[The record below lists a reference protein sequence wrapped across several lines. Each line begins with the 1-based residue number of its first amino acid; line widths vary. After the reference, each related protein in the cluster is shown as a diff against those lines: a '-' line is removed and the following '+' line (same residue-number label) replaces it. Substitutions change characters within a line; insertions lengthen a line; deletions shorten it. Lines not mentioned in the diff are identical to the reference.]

1 MSLLGLY
8 RPGETWL
15 HRSRVGVKLGGLA
28 VLGIAVAIVR
38 GPASAIAFL
47 VVAVVLATLGRV
59 GVRTTV
65 RAMRPLA
72 IVLVLLGGYQWWQR
86 GWPIAVEV
94 VADLLA
100 LAISATV
107 VTATTPMD
115 ALLDTFVRASRP
127 LRRLGASPDR
137 IGLAMALMVR
147 AVPGILD
154 LAHETRD
161 AARARGLERNPRAL
175 LVPLTLRTVARAR
188 ATGDALAARGIGDED
203 EPDASRFGP

>member
-8 RPGETWL
+8 HPDSTWL
-15 HRSRVGVKLGGLA
+15 HRSPVGAKLCGLA
-28 VLGIAVAIVR
+28 VFGVMVAIMRGAVAAVV
-38 GPASAIAFL
+38 FL
-47 VVAVVLATLGRV
+47 VIAIVLATMGRV
-59 GVRTTV
+59 GVRVTT
-65 RAMRPLA
+65 RALRPLA

-86 GWPIAVEV
+86 GLPIALEV

-100 LAISATV
+100 VAIAATV

-115 ALLDTFVRASRP
+115 ALLDTFVRIARP
-127 LRRLGASPDR
+127 LRRFGANPDR

-154 LAHETRD
+154 LAHETR
-161 AARARGLERNPRAL
+161 AAAKARGLERNPRAL

-188 ATGDALAARGIGDED
+188 TTGDALAARGIGDE
-203 EPDASRFGP
+203 PDSTDSR